1 MLIASA
7 CRRRILIELTTQ
19 ESINVM
25 RLVFKSNSTYCQVNQ
40 NLAILKRE
48 QIIFDMKYGHK
59 RIIRLNR
66 ENPKT
71 SVLLKVLGI
80 FNEFEKTNPDKK
92 EKGREGV

>member
-1 MLIASA
+1 
-7 CRRRILIELTTQ
+7 
-19 ESINVM
+19 
-25 RLVFKSNSTYCQVNQ
+25 
-40 NLAILKRE
+40 
-48 QIIFDMKYGHK
+48 MKYGHK